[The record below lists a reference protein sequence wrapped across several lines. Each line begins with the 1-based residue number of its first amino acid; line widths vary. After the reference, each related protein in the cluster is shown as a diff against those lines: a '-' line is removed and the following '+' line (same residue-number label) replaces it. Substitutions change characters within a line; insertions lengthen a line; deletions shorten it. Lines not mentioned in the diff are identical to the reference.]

1 MSGRTFVRSR
11 EAKADLRVMAASL
24 AHRLEG
30 AATWAGTWRV
40 IYRNW
45 VRSDSYAFSE
55 VH

>member
-1 MSGRTFVRSR
+1 MRSR